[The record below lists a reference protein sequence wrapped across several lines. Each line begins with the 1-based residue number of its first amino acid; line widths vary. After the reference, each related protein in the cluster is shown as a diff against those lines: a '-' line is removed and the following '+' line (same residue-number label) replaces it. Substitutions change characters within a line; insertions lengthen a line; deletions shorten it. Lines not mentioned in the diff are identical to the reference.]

1 MLHVRAPNAA
11 LASVLLDPE
20 ELAKLA
26 AYIARHDKPG
36 RDEQIDEDFFAGR
49 TDAAAFEKFDAE
61 IDEGRFTPMP

>member
-11 LASVLLDPE
+11 LASVLLNPE

-26 AYIARHDKPG
+26 TYIARHDKPG
-36 RDEQIDEDFFAGR
+36 RDEQIHFFAGR

>member
-36 RDEQIDEDFFAGR
+36 RDEQIDDGR